1 MTREPEGDKSSRE
14 DGLRWLARSNTA
26 PELNLQHVL
35 QQPYDP
41 AKSVLR
47 MTAMRALVAGVAAS
61 MPAGTKPDQRA
72 TALWRLIQDELD
84 RLAQPEGQRRR
95 AALTA
100 ALHLDPDNTEPSI
113 DKRLLYARNEG
124 KFGQKPSGR
133 QHGYDALRAWW
144 GSGVRMLGHAV
155 DERLDFLGAHPEEW
169 KAYFDNKSI
178 QEPEAHRR
186 PSKGAQPVFVDLFV
200 TTVFMKGRAVYRRIT
215 ERLITARADGVEYY
229 TARGFAGKPPR
240 LTYAPV
246 WALWGCSA
254 ELVEPSHDGRPAVT
268 RLWFPTP
275 LRAGD
280 QAHFASEVVDENI
293 VEERHWIDVDID
305 HHGIA
310 RGRLLYGDRLPVSG
324 LTIRVRFDE
333 GYLPE
338 AVWWYA
344 ELNESERY
352 DRPPPGDRRL
362 LMITGND
369 VQHTFT
375 DQACQPRESYGL
387 AFSWP
392 LSENKP
398 EEQTS

>member
-1 MTREPEGDKSSRE
+1 
-14 DGLRWLARSNTA
+14 
-26 PELNLQHVL
+26 
-35 QQPYDP
+35 
-41 AKSVLR
+41 
-47 MTAMRALVAGVAAS
+47 MRNLVAGAAAS
-61 MPAGTKPDQRA
+61 MPTGTKPDQRA

-133 QHGYDALRAWW
+133 QHGYDALRNWW

-169 KAYFDNKSI
+169 KAYFDNKSN
-178 QEPEAHRR
+178 QEPEAYRR

-215 ERLITARADGVEYY
+215 ERLITAREDGVEYY
-229 TARGFAGKPPR
+229 AARSLAGETPR
-240 LTYAPV
+240 LTAVPTR
-246 WALWGCSA
+246 ALWGCRA
-254 ELVEPSHDGRPAVT
+254 EPIVLSQPGMPVITP
-268 RLWFPTP
+268 LWFPNT
-275 LRAGD
+275 LQRGQ
-280 QAHFASEVVDENI
+280 QAHFASEVIDEDI
-293 VEERHWIDVDID
+293 TQERLWVNVTVD

-310 RGRLLYGDRLPVSG
+310 RGRLLYGDRLPTSG

-333 GYLPE
+333 GCLPK

-344 ELNESERY
+344 ELTEPERY
-352 DRPPPGDRRL
+352 HQPPPGDPRL
-362 LMITGND
+362 LVISGND

-375 DQACQPRESYGL
+375 QQACQPRESYGL
-387 AFSWP
+387 AFCWSD
-392 LSENKP
+392 EA
-398 EEQTS
+398 